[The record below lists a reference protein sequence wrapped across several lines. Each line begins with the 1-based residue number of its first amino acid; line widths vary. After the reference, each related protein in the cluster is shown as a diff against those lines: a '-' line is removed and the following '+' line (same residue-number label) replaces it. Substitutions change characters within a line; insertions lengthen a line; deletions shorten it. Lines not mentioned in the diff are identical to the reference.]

1 LKAIP
6 TTESQ
11 LEIWLSCIIG
21 GDDANRS
28 YNESV
33 SLILDG
39 KLDKKSIIYSL
50 EELIKRHEILNS
62 TFSQDGKSILIY
74 ENLPLTIDYQ
84 DLSHLNQEEKDHHVG
99 S

>member
-1 LKAIP
+1 MSTIMNSAIKTLNLREVNFDPFSGPKLLKAIP

-33 SLILDG
+33 SLILNG
-39 KLDKKSIIYSL
+39 KLDKEAIIYSV
-50 EELIKRHEILNS
+50 EELVKRH
-62 TFSQDGKSILIY
+62 
-74 ENLPLTIDYQ
+74 
-84 DLSHLNQEEKDHHVG
+84 
-99 S
+99 